1 MTKASRDELLA
12 RKRARY
18 AAHRE
23 ERQAEARAYYAAN
36 RTQCIAATRKWQAA
50 NPETA
55 RSNNIKWMA
64 DHPERCAYINHK
76 GSAKQR
82 GIPFLLTFEEWL
94 GIWTESGMLAL
105 RGPRSDQYV
114 MARFGDA
121 GPYAVGNVRICSTR
135 ENNAERNR
143 NQRGKPLS
151 EARRMVWA
159 KAREIRRAN
168 MRHGRGVASV

>member
-23 ERQAEARAYYAAN
+23 ERQADARAYYAAN
-36 RTQCIAATRKWQAA
+36 RTQCIATTRKWQAA
-50 NPETA
+50 NPEA
-55 RSNNIKWMA
+55 VRNNSVKWAA
-64 DHPERCAYINHK
+64 DHQERCAYINHK

-151 EARRMVWA
+151 EARRIAWA
-159 KAREIRRAN
+159 KAQKA
-168 MRHGRGVASV
+168 RHVFISHSLGVASV